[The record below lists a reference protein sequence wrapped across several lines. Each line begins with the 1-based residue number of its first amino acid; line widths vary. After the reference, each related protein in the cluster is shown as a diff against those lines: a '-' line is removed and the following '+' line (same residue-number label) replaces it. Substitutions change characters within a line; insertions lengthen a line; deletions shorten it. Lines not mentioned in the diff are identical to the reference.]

1 MRRLALLLAVGSF
14 AGTGCIVS
22 NDSTTPPPCFAST
35 ITVRWPSFML
45 ANGGVTTSCQTAG
58 VTYVDVF
65 MNDQPVQ
72 QGGFACGAGGTT
84 ITNPPAANSLITV
97 EGVAADGTTILLRD
111 ELNVAPS
118 ACGDVVVDAQP
129 AEGTLELA
137 YSFTPVN
144 VCTSG
149 GSYIWFSV
157 YDPIAKAITAV
168 ADETAN
174 PTTYVCG
181 DTIAFPMPAG
191 PYTLRRIE
199 EVVPSGGTYVASAT
213 NCNPTSLS
221 VSGGT
226 QSVVNVALADSA
238 TLCP

>member
-14 AGTGCIVS
+14 VGTGCIVS

-45 ANGGVTTSCQTAG
+45 ANGGVTTSCQAAG
-58 VTYVDVF
+58 ITSMDVF
-65 MNDQPVQ
+65 INDQVVQ
-72 QGGFACGAGGTT
+72 QGIPCGNGGLT
-84 ITNPPAANSLITV
+84 ITSPPAGSSRLTV
-97 EGVAADGTTILLRD
+97 EGVAANGTILLRD
-111 ELNVAPS
+111 EPTVAPA
-118 ACGDVVVDAQP
+118 ACGDVIVDAQP
-129 AEGTLELA
+129 AEGTLQVA

-144 VCTSG
+144 VCTPG

-157 YDPIAKAITAV
+157 YDQIVGAVTAV

-174 PTTYVCG
+174 TTAYVCG

-191 PYTLRRIE
+191 AYTLRRIE
-199 EVVPSGGTYVASAT
+199 EVVPSGSTYLASAT
-213 NCNPTSLS
+213 NCNPTSFS

-226 QSVVNVALADSA
+226 QSVLNVALADST